1 MRERGRAEREAK
13 QKAMSVKS
21 FTVIMSLAAVSFA
34 ATISFAVAQ
43 TPAPAGTRA
52 RSSTP
57 SGAHRPR
64 IEVNPR
70 PLLYRRC
77 VDWYVLQYRPS
88 GTVLFPEQHC
98 WWVRG

>member
-1 MRERGRAEREAK
+1 
-13 QKAMSVKS
+13 MSPKS
-21 FTVIMSLAAVSFA
+21 LTVMAGLAALAVVGA
-34 ATISFAVAQ
+34 APPAPAQTAQ
-43 TPAPAGTRA
+43 TPLQQIAGPPPPPRA
-52 RSSTP
+52 HP
-57 SGAHRPR
+57 PR

-77 VDWYVLQYRPS
+77 VDWYVLKYRPS

>member
-1 MRERGRAEREAK
+1 
-13 QKAMSVKS
+13 MSVKS
-21 FTVIMSLAAVSFA
+21 FTVSASLAVAPLAAAMSL
-34 ATISFAVAQ
+34 AVAQ
-43 TPAPAGTRA
+43 TAAPAGA
-52 RSSTP
+52 HSYAP
-57 SGAHRPR
+57 AGAHRPR

-77 VDWYVLQYRPS
+77 VDWYVLQYRSS

>member
-1 MRERGRAEREAK
+1 
-13 QKAMSVKS
+13 MSVKS
-21 FTVIMSLAAVSFA
+21 FAVSASLAAVSFA
-34 ATISFAVAQ
+34 AAMSLAVAQ
-43 TPAPAGTRA
+43 TPAPAGA
-52 RSSTP
+52 RSSAP
-57 SGAHRPR
+57 AGAHRPR

-70 PLLYRRC
+70 PLIHRRC